1 VNAIKSLNRVT
12 QRLILACGLVIGGS
26 AGIASGQVAV
36 TTHHNDNGRTGQNLT
51 EPVLNTS
58 NVNVNTF
65 GKLFSRAVDG
75 QIYAQPL
82 YVPDLSVAGQIR
94 NVVYVATQNDTVY
107 AFDADEPAASS
118 PLWQA
123 NLGTPVPSTDVD
135 PACADI
141 TPQVGITSTPVID
154 TNSSTIYVVA
164 KTKNTT
170 DSSYHFNIHALDLIT
185 GTEKFGGP
193 TGITA
198 QVPGTGVE
206 SVSGTV
212 TLDPLQQF
220 NRPGLLLLNGIVYV
234 AFGSACETPP
244 WHGWILG
251 YSASTLQQVA
261 VLNTTPNGSDGGIW
275 GGGQGLLAD
284 SDNNIY
290 VMTGNGTFD
299 PTTGDYGD
307 SILKISTASGLSI
320 VDYFTPTNQADLDA
334 ADLDL
339 GSGGPMAL
347 PGTNLIVGAGK
358 DGVVRVLD
366 TTNLGQFSATTNNN
380 VQNFQGTAGLVWTGL
395 DWAAVF
401 QGAPIYWNSPNHGP
415 VIYIWGGN
423 DFLKAYQFVNGA
435 FQTTAVS
442 QSTIFEAPGYSN
454 SVPLSLSANGN
465 QAGTGI
471 VWGSGALSRD
481 ATRHTVAGILRA
493 FDATDLTNELW
504 DSKQN
509 AARDD
514 VGNYAKFSPP
524 TVANGKVYQATFS
537 SQLAVYGL
545 LAPADFTLDLPSLS
559 ATVTPGE
566 SATYKVMVTS
576 ENGFNRAVSFTCSG
590 LPAGGNCLFS
600 PAWVNPIVG
609 PATTTLI
616 VTTAS
621 STPKGTSSISIT
633 ASSGSLQHPTT
644 LSLTVASSNPALTV
658 SAFSPTS
665 GTANGGTGVTITG
678 TGFLAGATVKL
689 GGTTAANVTVT
700 SSTTITAT
708 TPAHTAGTV
717 DVVVTNSD
725 GQSYTLRGG
734 YIYTS
739 STSGTIN
746 FVQVNYKT
754 SNPSAS
760 SVSVAYPAAQM
771 AGNLNVVVVGWNDTA
786 SSVSSIV
793 DSQGNT
799 YTRAVGPTTGTALS
813 QSIYYARNIAGGSNT
828 VTVTFNQ
835 TAAYPDVRVMEYSG
849 ANTSNPLDV
858 TAGSSGTGMTG
869 NSGSATTTAANELIF
884 GAGMT
889 FDIYNAAGNGFTNWV
904 ITNFGDITEDKGVTH
919 TGSYN
924 ATAGIRSSAAWV
936 MQLVTFRA
944 SGQSSSNPAP
954 SVAGIGPN
962 SGPASGGTAVTIT
975 GTGFQSGATVS
986 LGGMAVSNV
995 VVGSSTSITATTP
1008 AHAAGA
1014 VNVVVTNSDT
1024 QSGILSNGY
1033 TYIAPADFTITASA
1047 LSPATV
1053 VAAGS
1058 ATSTIVITPLNGFG
1072 GTLSLSCSSI
1082 VPAVTPAPTCAFAPS
1097 SVTGSGTSTLT
1108 VRTTAAAQG
1117 SLAPRSR
1124 GVFYAMWLPVG
1135 GLLVLGAGLTSRR
1148 QRFLCFVFECVLF
1161 SSLIL
1166 LAACG
1171 GGSSSFGGSASGG
1184 GTPAGVYTV
1193 TISASGSVTHTATV
1207 TLTVK

>member
-1 VNAIKSLNRVT
+1 VLLILPLLFGKGPVVNAILNRVT
-12 QRLILACGLVIGGS
+12 QRLISVCVLVIGGS
-26 AGIASGQVAV
+26 AGIANGQVAV

-82 YVPDLSVAGQIR
+82 YVPDLPVAGQIR
-94 NVVYVATQNDTVY
+94 NVVYVATQNDSLY
-107 AFDADEPAASS
+107 AFDADDPAASA
-118 PLWQA
+118 PLWHV
-123 NLGTPVPSTDVD
+123 NFGTPVPSTDVD
-135 PACADI
+135 PGCADI

-154 TNSSTIYVVA
+154 TSSSTIYVVA
-164 KTKNTT
+164 KTKNTS
-170 DSSYHFNIHALDLIT
+170 DNSYHFNIHALDLVA

-193 TGITA
+193 TEIAA

-220 NRPGLLLLNGIVYV
+220 NRPGLLLLKGIVYV
-234 AFGSACETPP
+234 AFGSACETWP

-284 SDNNIY
+284 SANNIY
-290 VMTGNGTFD
+290 AMTGNGSFD

-307 SILKISTASGLSI
+307 SVLKISTASGLSI

-347 PGTNLIVGAGK
+347 PGTSLIVGSGK

-366 TTNLGQFSATTNNN
+366 TANLGQFSATANNN
-380 VQNFQGTAGLVWTGL
+380 VQNFQGTTGF
-395 DWAAVF
+395 VF

-415 VIYIWGGN
+415 VIYIWSGN
-423 DFLKAYQFVNGA
+423 DALKAYQFANGT
-435 FQTTAVS
+435 FQTTPVS
-442 QSTIFEAPGYSN
+442 QSTVLEAEGYSN

-471 VWGSGALSRD
+471 VWGAGAFSGNANQQ
-481 ATRHTVAGILRA
+481 TVAGILRA

-514 VGNYAKFSPP
+514 LGNYAKFSPP
-524 TVANGKVYQATFS
+524 TIASGKVYQATFS
-537 SQLAVYGL
+537 NQLVVYGL
-545 LAPADFTLDLPSLS
+545 LA
-559 ATVTPGE
+559 
-566 SATYKVMVTS
+566 
-576 ENGFNRAVSFTCSG
+576 
-590 LPAGGNCLFS
+590 
-600 PAWVNPIVG
+600 
-609 PATTTLI
+609 
-616 VTTAS
+616 
-621 STPKGTSSISIT
+621 
-633 ASSGSLQHPTT
+633 
-644 LSLTVASSNPALTV
+644 SSNPGPTV
-658 SAFSPTS
+658 SAISPTS
-665 GTANGGTGVTITG
+665 GTASGGTAVTITG
-678 TGFLAGATVKL
+678 TNFLSGATVKL
-689 GGTTAANVTVT
+689 GGNTATNVTVAG
-700 SSTTITAT
+700 SGTITAT

-717 DVVVTNSD
+717 DVVVASSD
-725 GQSYTLRGG
+725 GQSSTLHGG
-734 YIYTS
+734 YTYTS
-739 STSGTIN
+739 SSSGTVD
-746 FVQVNYKT
+746 FVQLNYKT

-760 SVSVAYPAAQM
+760 SVAVAYPAAQT

-793 DSQGNT
+793 DSQGNM

-813 QSIYYARNIAGGSNT
+813 QSIYYAKNIAGGSNT
-828 VTVTFNQ
+828 VTVTFNHS
-835 TAAYPDVRVMEYSG
+835 AAYPDVRVLEYSG
-849 ANTSNPLDV
+849 ADTTNPLDV
-858 TAGSSGTGMTG
+858 TAGASGTGLTA
-869 NSGSATTTAANELIF
+869 NSGSAATTSANELVF

-889 FDIYNAAGNGFTNWV
+889 FDIYNAAGGGFTNWV
-904 ITNFGDITEDKGVTH
+904 ITNFGDIAEDMGVTG

-924 ATAGIRSSAAWV
+924 ATAGTTSSAAWV
-936 MQLVTFRA
+936 MQMATFRA
-944 SGQSSSNPAP
+944 SGQGSSNPAP
-954 SVAGIGPN
+954 TVTGIGPS
-962 SGPASGGTAVTIT
+962 SGPASGGTGVTIT
-975 GTGFQSGATVS
+975 GTGFQSGVTVS
-986 LGGMAVSNV
+986 LGGTAASNV

-1008 AHAAGA
+1008 AHAAGS
-1014 VNVVVTNSDT
+1014 VNVVVTNSDAQGDT
-1024 QSGILSNGY
+1024 LSNGY
-1033 TYIAPADFTITASA
+1033 SYIAPPDFTITGSA

-1053 VAAGS
+1053 AAGGS
-1058 ATSTIVITPLNGFG
+1058 ATSTMTITPLNGFD

-1082 VPAVTPAPTCAFAPS
+1082 VPAATPPPTCAFAPS

-1108 VRTTAAAQG
+1108 LRTTAATQG
-1117 SLAPRSR
+1117 SLALRSR

-1148 QRFLCFVFECVLF
+1148 QKFLCFLLECVLF
-1161 SSLIL
+1161 SGLIF

-1171 GGSSSFGGSASGG
+1171 GGSSSFGGSASA
-1184 GTPAGVYTV
+1184 GTPVGVYTV
-1193 TISASGSVTHTATV
+1193 TISASGSVAHTTTV